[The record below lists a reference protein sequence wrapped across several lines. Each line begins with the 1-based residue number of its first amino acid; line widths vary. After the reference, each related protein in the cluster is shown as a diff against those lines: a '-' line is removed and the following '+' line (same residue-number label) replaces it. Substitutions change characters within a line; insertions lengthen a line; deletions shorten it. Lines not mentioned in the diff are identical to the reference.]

1 MVLQVIM
8 LPALLL
14 VLQSLREQQEEL
26 GLTQI
31 MEPTVLQ
38 AVLLVVAVVVLQLMQ
53 RPRQGQAVKVV
64 MARFK

>member
-31 MEPTVLQ
+31 MVPTVLQ